1 MKKLLSIALALL
13 MVCVMLPVAAMAAG
27 SAASSLPDPVGG
39 TITLESNVEL
49 EGMLEING
57 TGAGAVTASVLDLN
71 GYTISGKGTVLD
83 VYGTLEITDSSANH
97 KGKIVSTAIT
107 NPENPNSNAVWVNP
121 GADVTITGGTI
132 NAKSWSVVI
141 AGSGADA
148 SLTVDGSRV
157 VINNG
162 ISGNGSAGGC
172 NTTINIVNGKIKSN
186 DVAIYHP
193 QVGTLN
199 VSGGTIIGAT
209 GIEMRSGDLNV
220 TGGTITA
227 TASKVEVV
235 ANGNGNTTTGAAIAV
250 AQHTTKNEINVF
262 IGGGKLSGA
271 AVINEAN
278 PQENS
283 DEDTAKVKIMVNGG
297 KLYGAVNKAGD
308 KSTIEIAGG
317 TFTATRSELKVIK
330 TFIVEDNV
338 ILKVESTYTPSES
351 EPAPSTPDDTKNPTT
366 GSNDFVGIAAAAAVM
381 ALLGS
386 AVIIRKK

>member
-1 MKKLLSIALALL
+1 M
-13 MVCVMLPVAAMAAG
+13 G
-27 SAASSLPDPVGG
+27 H
-39 TITLESNVEL
+39 
-49 EGMLEING
+49 
-57 TGAGAVTASVLDLN
+57 LN
-71 GYTISGKGTVLD
+71 GVTFLGQ
-83 VYGTLEITDSSANH
+83 
-97 KGKIVSTAIT
+97 
-107 NPENPNSNAVWVNP
+107 
-121 GADVTITGGTI
+121 TITGGTI

-209 GIEMRSGDLNV
+209 GIEMRSGNLNV

-283 DEDTAKVKIMVNGG
+283 DEDTAKVNIMVNGG